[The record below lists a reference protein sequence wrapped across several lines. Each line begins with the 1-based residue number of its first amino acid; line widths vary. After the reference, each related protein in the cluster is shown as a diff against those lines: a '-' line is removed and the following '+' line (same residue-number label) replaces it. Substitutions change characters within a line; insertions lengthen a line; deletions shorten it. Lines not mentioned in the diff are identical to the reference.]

1 MTEQTASMEIPQT
14 VGPAVVRPDSDSR
27 LSQLAAGYTDAKA
40 AADAAAARLKEI
52 TDAIKV
58 ELTNAAPGVTKVDLV
73 HDSLASPLRLQAK
86 TSWRLDT
93 PKLKENEPEIYVRYA
108 KQSTSW
114 ELRAVGSA

>member
-1 MTEQTASMEIPQT
+1 MTEQTSTIR
-14 VGPAVVRPDSDSR
+14 PAVVRPDNDSR
-27 LSQLAAGYTDAKA
+27 LSQLAAGYTAAKE

-93 PKLKENEPEIYVRYA
+93 EKLKENEPEVYVRYA
-108 KQSTSW
+108 RQSTSW
-114 ELRAVGSA
+114 ELRAVAPAGGQS